1 MYIFPVSTLQP
12 GMVLYDDLYT
22 STNTLL
28 MKANTLLT
36 SEKIQLLK
44 DHLIETVSLAEPLEI
59 NITHYEY
66 LYNCEHF
73 KNFSTVYEHC
83 ITTFK
88 NLINLFE
95 TSIDVPFDKLLDLRN
110 SILDAVRNEDQLID
124 YLYYMMP
131 NEKQLTYIHCFNCG
145 LLCYVFAKWC
155 GLSKKE
161 LDLLTLAGFAFD
173 VGKIK
178 LSEDLLWKDGKLTPE
193 ETNQLQHHIHL
204 GYDLIKYK
212 NLPPLI
218 TTILV
223 MHHERRDG
231 SGYPGGFKADKI
243 HPYALLA
250 GISDIYEAVTH
261 PRAHRT
267 ALTPFQAIEIFEKQ
281 GFDKTGVQATTK
293 ILSHVA
299 LIYLDRRVTLN
310 NQQTG
315 RICEIHNDQLS
326 RPTIYLN
333 NQLIDLREHPE
344 LQIVRM
350 S

>member
-12 GMVLYDDLYT
+12 GMVIYDDLYT

-36 SEKIQLLK
+36 AEKIQLLK
-44 DHLIETVSLAEPLEI
+44 DNLIETVSLAEPLEI

-344 LQIVRM
+344 LQIIRM